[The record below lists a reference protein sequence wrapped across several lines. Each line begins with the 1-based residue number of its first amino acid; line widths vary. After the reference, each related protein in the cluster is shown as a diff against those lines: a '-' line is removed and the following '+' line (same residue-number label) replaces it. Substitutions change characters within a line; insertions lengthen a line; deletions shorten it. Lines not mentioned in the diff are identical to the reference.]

1 MAKELNEDTTL
12 NLSIKTLAGIA
23 VLIFTLVGMWFTLQS
38 DITEAKELPQQ
49 EIHFIADLTDKNQH
63 NSARLQLAQLMRNRR
78 LEKGYRA
85 IETLANMFN
94 QMNELMKAREKLDK
108 MLFTQA
114 KRMYSNYDDIYGA
127 F

>member
-1 MAKELNEDTTL
+1 M
-12 NLSIKTLAGIA
+12 IKLKNI
-23 VLIFTLVGMWFTLQS
+23 L
-38 DITEAKELPQQ
+38 TEAKELPQKD
-49 EIHFIADLTDKNQH
+49 IDFI
-63 NSARLQLAQLMRNRR
+63 
-78 LEKGYRA
+78 A

>member
-1 MAKELNEDTTL
+1 M
-12 NLSIKTLAGIA
+12 IKLKNI
-23 VLIFTLVGMWFTLQS
+23 L
-38 DITEAKELPQQ
+38 TEAKELPQK
-49 EIHFIADLTDKNQH
+49 EIDFIAKLTDQNNH
-63 NSARLQLAQLMRNRR
+63 NSARLQLAQLMRNKN

-85 IETLANMFN
+85 ISTLANMFN

-114 KRMYSNYDDIYGA
+114 KKMYSNYDDIYGA

>member
-1 MAKELNEDTTL
+1 MAQRLVRTIDKDSKEAYKPTTEEL
-12 NLSIKTLAGIA
+12 DLLSFPSSKRNNAFYKGI
-23 VLIFTLVGMWFTLQS
+23 
-38 DITEAKELPQQ
+38 P
-49 EIHFIADLTDKNQH
+49 NQNNH
-63 NSARLQLAQLMRNRR
+63 NTARLQLAQLMRNRK

-114 KRMYSNYDDIYGA
+114 KKMYSNYDDIYGA

>member
-1 MAKELNEDTTL
+1 
-12 NLSIKTLAGIA
+12 
-23 VLIFTLVGMWFTLQS
+23 
-38 DITEAKELPQQ
+38 
-49 EIHFIADLTDKNQH
+49 
-63 NSARLQLAQLMRNRR
+63 MRNRK

-85 IETLANMFN
+85 VETLANMFN

-114 KRMYSNYDDIYGA
+114 KKMYSNYDDIYGA

>member
-1 MAKELNEDTTL
+1 M
-12 NLSIKTLAGIA
+12 IK
-23 VLIFTLVGMWFTLQS
+23 LQ
-38 DITEAKELPQQ
+38 DILTEAKELPQK
-49 EIHFIADLTDKNQH
+49 EIDFIAKLTDQNNH
-63 NSARLQLAQLMRNRR
+63 NSARLQLSQLMRNRR

-94 QMNELMKAREKLDK
+94 QMNELKKAREKLDK
-108 MLFTQA
+108 ILFKQA

>member
-1 MAKELNEDTTL
+1 M
-12 NLSIKTLAGIA
+12 IKLKNI
-23 VLIFTLVGMWFTLQS
+23 L
-38 DITEAKELPQQ
+38 TEAKELPQK
-49 EIHFIADLTDKNQH
+49 EIDFIAKLTDQNNH
-63 NSARLQLAQLMRNRR
+63 NSARLQLSQLMRNRR

-94 QMNELMKAREKLDK
+94 QMNELKKAREKLDK
-108 MLFTQA
+108 ILFKQA

>member
-1 MAKELNEDTTL
+1 M
-12 NLSIKTLAGIA
+12 IK
-23 VLIFTLVGMWFTLQS
+23 LQ
-38 DITEAKELPQQ
+38 DILTEAKELPQK
-49 EIHFIADLTDKNQH
+49 EIDFIAKLTDQNNH
-63 NSARLQLAQLMRNRR
+63 NSARLQLSQLMRNRR

>member
-1 MAKELNEDTTL
+1 M
-12 NLSIKTLAGIA
+12 IKLKNI
-23 VLIFTLVGMWFTLQS
+23 L
-38 DITEAKELPQQ
+38 TEAKELPQK
-49 EIHFIADLTDKNQH
+49 EIDFIAKLTDQNNH

-78 LEKGYRA
+78 LEKGYQA
-85 IETLANMFN
+85 IATLANMFN

-114 KRMYSNYDDIYGA
+114 KKMYSNYDDIYGA

>member
-1 MAKELNEDTTL
+1 M
-12 NLSIKTLAGIA
+12 IKLKNI
-23 VLIFTLVGMWFTLQS
+23 L
-38 DITEAKELPQQ
+38 TEAKELPQQ

-63 NSARLQLAQLMRNRR
+63 NSARLQLAQLMRNRK

-108 MLFTQA
+108 MLFSQA

>member
-1 MAKELNEDTTL
+1 M
-12 NLSIKTLAGIA
+12 IKLKNI
-23 VLIFTLVGMWFTLQS
+23 L
-38 DITEAKELPQQ
+38 TEAKELPQK
-49 EIHFIADLTDKNQH
+49 EIDFIARMTNQNNH
-63 NSARLQLAQLMRNRR
+63 NTARLQLAQLMRNRK

-94 QMNELMKAREKLDK
+94 QMDRALFATREKLDK

>member
-1 MAKELNEDTTL
+1 MIKLKNI
-12 NLSIKTLAGIA
+12 LS
-23 VLIFTLVGMWFTLQS
+23 
-38 DITEAKELPQQ
+38 EAKELPQKD
-49 EIHFIADLTDKNQH
+49 IDFIAKMTDQNNH
-63 NSARLQLAQLMRNRR
+63 NTARLQLAQLMRNRR
-78 LEKGYRA
+78 LQKGYQA
-85 IETLANMFN
+85 ISTLALMFN

>member
-1 MAKELNEDTTL
+1 
-12 NLSIKTLAGIA
+12 
-23 VLIFTLVGMWFTLQS
+23 
-38 DITEAKELPQQ
+38 
-49 EIHFIADLTDKNQH
+49 
-63 NSARLQLAQLMRNRR
+63 MRNRN

-85 IETLANMFN
+85 IQTLANMFN
-94 QMNELMKAREKLDK
+94 QMDRALFATREKLDK

>member
-1 MAKELNEDTTL
+1 M
-12 NLSIKTLAGIA
+12 IKLKNI
-23 VLIFTLVGMWFTLQS
+23 L
-38 DITEAKELPQQ
+38 TEAKELPQK
-49 EIHFIADLTDKNQH
+49 EIDFIAKLTDQNNH
-63 NSARLQLAQLMRNRR
+63 NAARLQLSQLMRNRN

-85 IETLANMFN
+85 IQTLANMFN
-94 QMNELMKAREKLDK
+94 QMNELKKAREKLDK

>member
-1 MAKELNEDTTL
+1 M
-12 NLSIKTLAGIA
+12 IKLKNI
-23 VLIFTLVGMWFTLQS
+23 L
-38 DITEAKELPQQ
+38 TEAKELPQQ
-49 EIHFIADLTDKNQH
+49 EIHFIADLTDQNNH
-63 NSARLQLAQLMRNRR
+63 NAARLQLAQLMRNRN

-85 IETLANMFN
+85 IQTLANMFN